1 MIRLILFN
9 LLQVQQPV
17 KHVFLRKVIE
27 YSLSFMAPLTH
38 LVLLLALLSVA
49 VCASGITARLSPKQ
63 EACFGYE
70 ASRKSSE
77 AAIRVFVHYRLTPLR
92 KEEVHNG
99 AVAVAGVRGP
109 AMVKMTDASIRVD
122 GKEDQFTFNA
132 VMSGL
137 HRICF
142 TVLTGGDAELSL
154 DIAGQ
159 NDVSSKTTM
168 FSGHEVFHHA
178 RLEKKGAE
186 DFSTMLES
194 LQTYVEVCASEFSYL
209 NSKREDF
216 DGTVQSAY
224 TRVVVFTVINFAAV
238 LAVCAWQVLTLK
250 KFFVAK
256 KIV

>member
-1 MIRLILFN
+1 MIQR
-9 LLQVQQPV
+9 PV
-17 KHVFLRKVIE
+17 
-27 YSLSFMAPLTH
+27 
-38 LVLLLALLSVA
+38 VLLLLSLSLVA
-49 VCASGITARLSPKQ
+49 CVTSSGITARLSPNT

-92 KEEVHNG
+92 KEDVNNG
-99 AVAVAGVRGP
+99 GVAVAAVRGP
-109 AMVKMTDASIRVD
+109 AMVKMIDASLRVD

-137 HRICF
+137 HRVCF
-142 TVLTGGDAELSL
+142 TVLTGNGDVNLAM
-154 DIAGQ
+154 DISGQ

-186 DFSTMLES
+186 DFSAMLDS
-194 LQTYVEVCASEFSYL
+194 LQTHVEVCASEFTYL

-216 DGTVQSAY
+216 EGTVQSAY
-224 TRVVVFTVINFAAV
+224 TRVIAFTVINFVVV
-238 LAVCAWQVLTLK
+238 LGVCAWQVLTLK